1 MLAVKLVVVLEDIAE
16 EVLSIKLFFRDS
28 VPELVIVPP
37 VNPLPVATDVTVPSL
52 AEFICDVVR
61 VTPSRRLS
69 SAALA
74 VTKVPSS
81 FSPLAL
87 KSCDLISTEV
97 DPSEPNTK
105 PKRGRPKKDAPKKVT
120 KKS

>member
-1 MLAVKLVVVLEDIAE
+1 MLAVKLVVVPDDIAAD
-16 EVLSIKLFFRDS
+16 VLFKKLFFRDN

-69 SAALA
+69 SVL
-74 VTKVPSS
+74 TK
-81 FSPLAL
+81 
-87 KSCDLISTEV
+87 T
-97 DPSEPNTK
+97 
-105 PKRGRPKKDAPKKVT
+105 
-120 KKS
+120 

>member
-1 MLAVKLVVVLEDIAE
+1 MLNVCADPPTVTVKSPPPLLVVLPEINVGYVLAVKLVVVLEDIAE
-16 EVLSIKLFFRDS
+16 DVLFRKLFFRDT
-28 VPELVIVPP
+28 VPEPVIVPP
-37 VNPLPVATDVTVPSL
+37 VKPLPVATDVTVPSL

-69 SAALA
+69 SVALD

-87 KSCDLISTEV
+87 K
-97 DPSEPNTK
+97 
-105 PKRGRPKKDAPKKVT
+105 
-120 KKS
+120 